1 MLPLFFRIFEEKYT
15 LMKLAGFLFLLFGLM
30 ALGLG
35 IAMVAD
41 KTLLNQFDSTIRT
54 AFIVLLFVYG
64 AYRLWSA
71 IGAMRRASKTETPS
85 K

>member
-1 MLPLFFRIFEEKYT
+1 
-15 LMKLAGFLFLLFGLM
+15 MKLTGLLFLLFGLI

-41 KTLLNQFDSTIRT
+41 KTLLNQFDSTLRT
-54 AFIVLLFVYG
+54 VFIVLLFVYG
-64 AYRLWSA
+64 AYRLWTA
-71 IGAMRRASKTETPS
+71 IGTMRNSSKTQSPA

>member
-1 MLPLFFRIFEEKYT
+1 
-15 LMKLAGFLFLLFGLM
+15 MKITVLLFLLFGLT

-41 KTLLNQFDSTIRT
+41 KTLLNQFDPTLRT
-54 AFIVLLFVYG
+54 VFIILLFVYG
-64 AYRLWSA
+64 AYRIWSA
-71 IGAMRRASKTETPS
+71 IGAVRKTSRQTA

>member
-1 MLPLFFRIFEEKYT
+1 MKIAGILFF
-15 LMKLAGFLFLLFGLM
+15 LLGLM

-41 KTLLNQFDSTIRT
+41 ETLLHQFDSTVRT
-54 AFIVLLFVYG
+54 IFIVMLFVYG

-71 IGAMRRASKTETPS
+71 FGAMKRAAQRRADAK
-85 K
+85 